1 MMAVSHQLQQL
12 DKTDDAPLTMWFILI
27 TAGILIH
34 IYDHVGNALNK
45 ISPATRKKGLIFK
58 PFTKQVLSDG

>member
-1 MMAVSHQLQQL
+1 MAVSHQMEQL
-12 DKTDDAPLTMWFILI
+12 DKAYDASLTMWFILFI
-27 TAGILIH
+27 AGILIH